1 MRMKK
6 IISLMLA
13 TAALSASTA
22 VLAQSP
28 SVILNGEK
36 LAFET
41 DPYIE
46 DDLTMVPFRAIF
58 EAVGA
63 SVIWDESTRTVI
75 AMGNLNGNAT
85 SIALQID
92 SVDAFVNN
100 EKVLLEKAAEITN
113 DSTFVPLRFVMES
126 LGADVQ
132 WDNDTYSVII
142 TTNQE
147 AENGS
152 EEN

>member
-1 MRMKK
+1 MKLKK

-22 VLAQSP
+22 VLAASP
-28 SVILNGEK
+28 SVILNGQK
-36 LAFET
+36 LVFDT

-63 SVIWDESTRTVI
+63 NVVWDESTRTVI
-75 AMGNLNGNAT
+75 AMGNLKGST
-85 SIALQID
+85 TWITLQID
-92 SVDAFVNN
+92 SAYAFVNDQ
-100 EKVLLEKAAEITN
+100 KVQLEKAAEITN

-126 LGADVQ
+126 LGADVE
-132 WDNDTYSVII
+132 WDNDTYSVLI

-147 AENGS
+147 AEDGT